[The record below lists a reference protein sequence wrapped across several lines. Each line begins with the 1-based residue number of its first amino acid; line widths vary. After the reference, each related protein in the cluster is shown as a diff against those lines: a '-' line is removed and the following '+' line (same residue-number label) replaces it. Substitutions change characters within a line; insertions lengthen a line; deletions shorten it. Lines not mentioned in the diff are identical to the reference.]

1 MIRLDFK
8 QIFYLTLF
16 VTFSDLS
23 LILYLKKKKKK
34 IKEMERVKSGKNSTE
49 GDIL

>member
-1 MIRLDFK
+1 MIRLDFE

-23 LILYLKKKKKK
+23 LK
-34 IKEMERVKSGKNSTE
+34 INGTFKEMERVKSGKNSTE